1 MATTANTFFQPGAS
15 MAARKDIQT
24 ASIYPLPDEWDHF
37 QAVAAREDRR
47 EAAQLVS
54 LAKEAAEHPESFQLL
69 PRPRNGVQRQVKT
82 AKANPYLKILA
93 DALDPTGERK
103 DVTLSAVAETLVR
116 MLSMQ

>member
-1 MATTANTFFQPGAS
+1 MAITANLSYQPGAS
-15 MAARKDIQT
+15 MANRKDIFT
-24 ASIYPLPDEWDHF
+24 ASIYPLPEEWERF
-37 QAVAAREDRR
+37 QKVAAQESRR
-47 EAAQLVS
+47 EAAQLVE
-54 LAKEAAEHPESFQLL
+54 LAKKAAEHPESFRLL
-69 PRPRNGVQRQVKT
+69 SRPRNGVQRQVKT